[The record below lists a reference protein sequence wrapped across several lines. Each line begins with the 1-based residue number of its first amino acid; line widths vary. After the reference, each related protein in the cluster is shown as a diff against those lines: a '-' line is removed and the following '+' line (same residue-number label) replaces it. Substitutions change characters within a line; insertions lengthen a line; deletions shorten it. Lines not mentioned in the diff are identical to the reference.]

1 MAFPCSFPL
10 RLLAA
15 VAADQ
20 RDHTLQ
26 RLSVFFWL
34 YQQVGELTPMSSGRT
49 PTSAG
54 KAGVDSLAPLPGK
67 FSSKSVS
74 TKRSGTLHG

>member
-1 MAFPCSFPL
+1 MCF
-10 RLLAA
+10 
-15 VAADQ
+15 
-20 RDHTLQ
+20 
-26 RLSVFFWL
+26 

-49 PTSAG
+49 PSSAG

-74 TKRSGTLHG
+74 TKRSGMIHCCMFLLCYVAY